1 MNTTAMN
8 TTAMKITENKNLT
21 AMLRSSL
28 VIVALAA
35 ISGCGQKGPLILDQ
49 VPVDQ
54 TQAPLENSTNQ
65 IPLAAASPTAV
76 EETAAKPER

>member
-49 VPVDQ
+49 VPVDK

>member
-8 TTAMKITENKNLT
+8 TTAMKITANKNLT
-21 AMLRSSL
+21 ALLRSSL

-35 ISGCGQKGPLILDQ
+35 IGGCGQKGPLILDQ

-54 TQAPLENSTNQ
+54 TQAPLENSTD
-65 IPLAAASPTAV
+65 
-76 EETAAKPER
+76 

>member
-8 TTAMKITENKNLT
+8 TTAMKITANKNLT
-21 AMLRSSL
+21 ALLRSSL

-35 ISGCGQKGPLILDQ
+35 IGGCGQKGPLILDQ

-54 TQAPLENSTNQ
+54 TQAPLENSTDQ
-65 IPLAAASPTAV
+65 IPLAAASPAVV

>member
-28 VIVALAA
+28 VIVALAT